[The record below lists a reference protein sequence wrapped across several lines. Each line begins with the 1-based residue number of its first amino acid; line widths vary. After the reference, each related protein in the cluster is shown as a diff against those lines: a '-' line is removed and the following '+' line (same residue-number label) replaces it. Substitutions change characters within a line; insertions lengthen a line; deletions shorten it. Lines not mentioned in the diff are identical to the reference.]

1 MSSVRTL
8 LHQVSLL
15 SFLHQFR
22 RQFLELLL
30 PTLTGIVPSPVLHS
44 PLTAPSWYH
53 GLRFSHDARRSPC
66 LSLPLNLMP
75 MGISPGPPF
84 PSNSRDSALGFWWW
98 IWQPSLANSTTKTLR
113 TAGGSEQPERRLR
126 N

>member
-1 MSSVRTL
+1 CHLFVPIHLNGYPDLARIQRLSSVRTL

-15 SFLHQFR
+15 SLLHQFR

-30 PTLTGIVPSPVLHS
+30 PILTGIVPSPVLHS

-75 MGISPGPPF
+75 MGAASGCPTHTPPKA
-84 PSNSRDSALGFWWW
+84 RRG
-98 IWQPSLANSTTKTLR
+98 
-113 TAGGSEQPERRLR
+113 TAGGERT
-126 N
+126 